1 MSLPFF
7 TGQVPTAADF
17 NALAVKADL
26 ASAGGAALIG
36 FGGSTV
42 ATALA
47 SITAPLVTSVAGGWG
62 PSP

>member
-26 ASAGGAALIG
+26 A
-36 FGGSTV
+36 
-42 ATALA
+42 TALA